1 MSNRRKAIEIY
12 SANPNST
19 RKNMIQM
26 FITQLGLG
34 SNTASTY
41 YQHCKKAVPI
51 VPIASVSIE
60 TEVKATP
67 SKKEPYDYGEDF
79 VVPAFLVKSYQRLG
93 WID

>member
-19 RKNMIQM
+19 RKTMIQM

-41 YQHCKKAVPI
+41 YQHCKKVVP
-51 VPIASVSIE
+51 VASVSIE

-79 VVPAFLVKSYQRLG
+79 VIPTFLLKSYQRLG